1 VLSNDIS
8 FLSLSYPDLISQPD
22 HETLK
27 LHRNPELGMQEY
39 HSHDLLTEFLERKGF
54 KVTRHAYGMETA
66 FTAEFTNG
74 PGRRVGL
81 CSEYDGLK
89 G

>member
-1 VLSNDIS
+1 M
-8 FLSLSYPDLISQPD
+8 
-22 HETLK
+22 H
-27 LHRNPELGMQEY
+27 EY
-39 HSHDLLTEFLERKGF
+39 HSHNLLTDFLERKGF

-66 FTAEFTNG
+66 FTAEFSNG

-81 CSEYDGLK
+81 CSEYDALK